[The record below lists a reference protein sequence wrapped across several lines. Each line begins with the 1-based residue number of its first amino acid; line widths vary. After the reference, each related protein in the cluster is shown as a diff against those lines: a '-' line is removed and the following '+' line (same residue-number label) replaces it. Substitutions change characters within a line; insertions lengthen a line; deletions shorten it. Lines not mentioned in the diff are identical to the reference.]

1 MNNATRQHVLES
13 AIKKY
18 GSNQI
23 TKSIEEMAELTFA
36 LCKRNSVRGTDEE
49 SEKKKQQL
57 NDNICEEI
65 AEVQIMM
72 EQMAI
77 FFGKGKVDEWKE
89 FKMQRLQKLISEEDI
104 YGNSRQCK

>member
-13 AIKKY
+13 AVKKY

-36 LCKRNSVRGTDEE
+36 LCKRNSVRETDEE

-57 NDNICEEI
+57 NDNIC
-65 AEVQIMM
+65 
-72 EQMAI
+72 
-77 FFGKGKVDEWKE
+77 
-89 FKMQRLQKLISEEDI
+89 
-104 YGNSRQCK
+104 